1 MKYAQAREVHIEEEC
16 NSLLFIIKN
25 CSLQDRIP
33 DIAFVEQGF
42 LSSYPITPYHQALK
56 FLFPWS
62 QGWFRHHTCGFPS
75 ILDLLTEVGFHSK
88 SFSKK
93 RWFNKSTLYSFIL

>member
-1 MKYAQAREVHIEEEC
+1 MHIEEEC
-16 NSLLFIIKN
+16 NSLLFVTKN

-62 QGWFRHHTCGFPS
+62 ESWFRRHTCGFPC
-75 ILDLLTEVGFHSK
+75 ILDLFSELRFHSK
-88 SFSKK
+88 CFSKK
-93 RWFNKSTLYSFIL
+93 LRFNKSTL